1 MENKI
6 LNSKWVIVI
15 LLCAAVIIPYF
26 NIFNNGFAYDDSEF
40 FLQWEG
46 IKNIDVPSFFAGSMP
61 LHQFHVY
68 RPSRSVIMATVY
80 HFSTTNP
87 FGYHLFALIVHLLNV
102 FLLYLISKKLLNK
115 TIAVLSAI
123 IFAVL
128 PIHTMSVTFITASFN
143 TAGIAIMLAS
153 FYLYILWREKEE
165 KKFLYFSCTV
175 AILAFFTYE
184 LTLVLP
190 FLIIL
195 YDICFKNLTFKQIK
209 YYSRYY
215 LFYFVSGFLFFLIRY
230 NILNKTYKESLV
242 VEIDF
247 LSRMLTMSKA
257 FMTYIYLTIVNFPLS
272 VHYDTIVDR
281 SPDIQIAAASLII
294 FGLLFTAIFF
304 YKKNLKAYTFIILWF
319 FICLLPVSNII
330 PIAYFVSEQ
339 YLYLASFAWTLL
351 ASIIFYKFYQKNQKL
366 MIPLLIIFVILA
378 SVYSYLTW
386 SRNKDWQN
394 DFTLWTATLT
404 GQPDSIKAN
413 HNLAFYYRNEKKY
426 DLAKEHTQK
435 VLSLNPEYS
444 LAYVNLGMISLEQ
457 KKLEKAIEYFEKAIS
472 IRQNDAGTYNNLGMT
487 YHQLGQLE
495 KAEENYK
502 KALESYPNFY
512 DSQINTAIL
521 YLSQE
526 RYNEAIAAFQKAVEI
541 KDDDYEVY
549 FGLALSYLN
558 HGQKAEAKKYL
569 QKTLEINPNFAS
581 AKEQLNQL

>member
-6 LNSKWVIVI
+6 FNSKWIIII

-26 NIFNNGFAYDDSEF
+26 NIFNNEFAYDDSEF

-46 IKNIDVPSFFAGSMP
+46 IKKVDVPASFAGNAP

-68 RPSRSVIMATVY
+68 RPLRSVIMATVY

-87 FGYHLFALIVHLLNV
+87 FGYHLFALGVHLLNV
-102 FLLYLISKKLLNK
+102 FLLYLIGKKLLNK
-115 TIAVLSAI
+115 TIALISAI
-123 IFAVL
+123 LFAVL
-128 PIHTMSVTFITASFN
+128 PVHTMSVTFMAASFN

-165 KKFLYFSCTV
+165 KKFLYFSYTMAV
-175 AILAFFTYE
+175 LAFFTYE

-209 YYSRYY
+209 YYLKYY
-215 LFYFVSGFLFFLIRY
+215 LFYFISGLLFFVVRHS
-230 NILNKTYKESLV
+230 ILSQTYKESLV

-247 LSRMLTMSKA
+247 FSRILTMSKA
-257 FMTYIYLTIVNFPLS
+257 FIIYIYLTIVNFPLS

-281 SPDIQIAAASLII
+281 SPDIQIVAAFLII
-294 FGLLFTAIFF
+294 FGLLIAAGFF
-304 YKKNLKAYTFIILWF
+304 YKKNLQAYSFIILWF
-319 FICLLPVSNII
+319 FVCLLPVSNII

-339 YLYLASFAWTLL
+339 YLYLASFSWTLL
-351 ASIIFYKFYQKNQKL
+351 AGIIFYKIYQKNQKFL
-366 MIPLLIIFVILA
+366 IPLTIIFVILT
-378 SVYSYLTW
+378 STYSYLTW

-394 DFTLWTATLT
+394 DFTLWTATLAR
-404 GQPDSIKAN
+404 QPDSIKAN
-413 HNLAFYYRNEKKY
+413 HNLAFYYRHEKKY
-426 DLAKEHTQK
+426 DLAKEHLQK

-444 LAYVNLGMISLEQ
+444 LAYVSLGMISLEQ
-457 KKLEKAIEYFEKAIS
+457 EKLKKAIEYFEKAIS
-472 IRQNDAGTYNNLGMT
+472 IRQNDAGTYNNLGMA
-487 YHQLGQLE
+487 YHQLGQLA

-502 KALESYPNFY
+502 KALEIYPDFY
-512 DSQINTAIL
+512 DSQVNLAIL
-521 YLSQE
+521 YLSREQYPKAIMAFE
-526 RYNEAIAAFQKAVEI
+526 RAIEI
-541 KDDDYEVY
+541 RSDDHEIY

-558 HGQKAEAKKYL
+558 QGQKTEAKKYL
-569 QKTLEINPNFAS
+569 QKTLEIKPDFTP